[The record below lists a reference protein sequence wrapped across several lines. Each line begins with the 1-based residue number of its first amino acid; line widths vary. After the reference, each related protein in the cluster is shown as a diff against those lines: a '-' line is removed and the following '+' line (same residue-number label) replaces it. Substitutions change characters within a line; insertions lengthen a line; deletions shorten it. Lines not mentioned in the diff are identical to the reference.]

1 MQLALWCF
9 QSDSHQELYALSTG
23 RTPPAEDYVL
33 KDWKRLE
40 TIIDA
45 TEDAIRK
52 ITHEQPALVL
62 RDIEQQEYHTLDTN
76 KLRVNW
82 IRPTR

>member
-1 MQLALWCF
+1 MQLVLWCF

-52 ITHEQPALVL
+52 ITHEQPTLVL
-62 RDIEQQEYHTLDTN
+62 REARRCF
-76 KLRVNW
+76 KWVGRPVLRL
-82 IRPTR
+82 R